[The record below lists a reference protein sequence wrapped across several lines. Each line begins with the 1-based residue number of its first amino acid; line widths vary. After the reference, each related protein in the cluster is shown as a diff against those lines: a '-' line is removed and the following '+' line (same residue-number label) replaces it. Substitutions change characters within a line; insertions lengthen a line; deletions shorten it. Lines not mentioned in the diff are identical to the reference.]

1 MSLLGRFFGSR
12 DDVPAWARFF
22 PPEDY
27 RAFLGAVENDL
38 RRRGASFE
46 MGDGTVRA
54 GPAGGPAADYGLL
67 NLAQVCHASP
77 RADWDAAIALHFDN
91 AFSSDAEAEAL
102 DGRARSLEG
111 VRSCLKVRL
120 YHPDTRSQVG
130 PDHLVHRVPAEGLVE
145 TLVYDLPG
153 TIRTVPSDH
162 ARAWGRP
169 LDELFEIGAANV
181 RAEPRP
187 EVQRFDLGQGAS
199 CSAIAGDSF
208 FVASHA
214 LFLGDYLGGSAP
226 FGALVSVPHRH
237 AVLFHPIVDMRVILA
252 VNSLI
257 PVTFGMY
264 QEGPGSISESIY
276 WWKEG
281 RLLRLPSKVSATS
294 VTFEQPDRFV
304 EEVLNRLPEP

>member
-22 PPEDY
+22 PAGDY
-27 RAFLGAVENDL
+27 RAFLEAVESDL
-38 RRRGASFE
+38 RRRGAPYE

-54 GPAGGPAADYGLL
+54 GPPGGTPADYGLL
-67 NLAQVCHASP
+67 NLAQVCHATP
-77 RADWDAAIALHFDN
+77 RAEWPETIAGHFDN

-102 DGRARSLEG
+102 DARARSFDD
-111 VRSCLKVRL
+111 VRACLKVRL
-120 YHPDTRSQVG
+120 YHPDYRAQVG
-130 PDHLVHRVPAEGLVE
+130 ADHLVHRVPAEGLIE

-153 TIRTVPSDH
+153 TVRTVPPDH
-162 ARAWGRP
+162 VKKWGRP
-169 LDELFEIGAANV
+169 PDELFRAGLGNV
-181 RAEPRP
+181 KAEPRP
-187 EVQRFDLGQGAS
+187 DRQHLDLGQGAS
-199 CSAIAGDSF
+199 CQAIVGNSF

-214 LFLGDYLGGSAP
+214 LFLGDYLDGANG

-252 VNSLI
+252 INSLI

-264 QEGPGSISESIY
+264 LEGPGSISDSLY

-281 RLLRLPSKVSATS
+281 RFTRLPSKVSAQS
-294 VTFEQPDRFV
+294 VTFEPPDRFV
-304 EEVLNRLPEP
+304 EEVLNQLPEP